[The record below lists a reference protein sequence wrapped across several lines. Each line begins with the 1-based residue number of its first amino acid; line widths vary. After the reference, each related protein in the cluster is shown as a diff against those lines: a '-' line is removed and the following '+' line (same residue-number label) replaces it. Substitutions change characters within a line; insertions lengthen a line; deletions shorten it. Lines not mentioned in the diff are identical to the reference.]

1 MLLGL
6 FLYHFHM
13 SKIAHMFNHPTPH
26 TISAHA
32 SGRSWD
38 RSVDWDTAKHA
49 ANHGTSVPHKS
60 DEGKLV
66 TEGRDPKQKDHTIRI
81 VTDNPPKTVITVIRD
96 TSRPFNPNLS
106 AEQAAAEHQKVAR
119 AQTSAQRQKMQKQ
132 KKQLRSA
139 KANNKNA

>member
-1 MLLGL
+1 M
-6 FLYHFHM
+6 FLYHLGM
-13 SKIAHMFNHPTPH
+13 SEIAHIFNFPTQH

-38 RSVDWDTAKHA
+38 RSVDWETAKHV
-49 ANHGTSVPHKS
+49 ANHGTSVPHKT
-60 DEGKLV
+60 DENKMI
-66 TEGRDPKQKDHTIRI
+66 TEGRDPKNKDHTIKI
-81 VTDNPPKTVITVIRD
+81 ATDRPATRVFTVIRD

-119 AQTSAQRQKMQKQ
+119 AQTSAQRQKLQKQ